1 MSDCVFCKIAGGE
14 ITGLRVCED
23 EYALAFMDIA
33 GDVDGHML
41 VIPKKHYISI
51 LDCDPDTLAHVIRMV
66 KRVSNHLV
74 DHCGYE
80 GVDLMCAN
88 GESAGQTLPHLHIH
102 IIPRKTNDGLG
113 GKGEW
118 PSFPGAKR
126 DIREVFKEVKM
137 M

>member
-1 MSDCVFCKIAGGE
+1 MSDCVFCKIASGE
-14 ITGLRVCED
+14 ITGLRVYED
-23 EYALAFMDIA
+23 EHTLAFMDIA

-74 DHCGYE
+74 DNCGYE

-88 GESAGQTLPHLHIH
+88 GEAAGQTLPHLHIH
-102 IIPRKTNDGLG
+102 LIPRKADDGLG
-113 GKGEW
+113 GMGEW
-118 PSFPGAKR
+118 PSFPGAKQ
-126 DIREVFKEVKM
+126 DIREVYEQVKM
-137 M
+137 R

>member
-74 DHCGYE
+74 DHCDYE

>member
-1 MSDCVFCKIAGGE
+1 MNDCVFCKIASGA
-14 ITGLRVCED
+14 ITGLRIYEN
-23 EYALAFMDIA
+23 EHTLAFMDIA

-51 LDCDPDTLAHVIRMV
+51 LDCDSDTLTHVIHTV

-74 DHCGYE
+74 DSCGYE

-88 GESAGQTLPHLHIH
+88 GESAGQTMPHLHIH
-102 IIPRKTNDGLG
+102 LIPRKTGDGLG

-118 PSFPGAKR
+118 PTFPGAKR
-126 DIREVFKEVKM
+126 DIFEVYEQVKM
-137 M
+137 R

>member
-74 DHCGYE
+74 DHCDYE

-102 IIPRKTNDGLG
+102 IVPRKTNDGLG

>member
-1 MSDCVFCKIAGGE
+1 MSDCVFCKIASGE

-74 DHCGYE
+74 DNCGYE

-102 IIPRKTNDGLG
+102 LIPRKTNDGLG

-118 PSFPGAKR
+118 PSFPGAKQ
-126 DIREVFKEVKM
+126 DIREVYEQVKM
-137 M
+137 L